1 MQSSMAE
8 RLAYGTPLDPVA
20 DDTPVHLVPR
30 STAALV
36 GRILMSA
43 IFVLGGITKLMHP
56 AATIGYM
63 QSAGVPS
70 ANVLVYIAAFAE
82 LLGGLAIL
90 SGFLTRLGAL
100 GLFIYLI
107 PVTFMMHAF
116 WKVTG
121 MEAQMQQVNF
131 IKNLAVMG
139 GLLALYA
146 FGPGRFSVD
155 WRLRRPMQP

>member
-30 STAALV
+30 STTALV
-36 GRILMSA
+36 GRILISA
-43 IFVLGGITKLMHP
+43 IFILGGISKFSHP

-63 QSAGVPS
+63 ESAGVPS
-70 ANVLVYIAAFAE
+70 AHVLMYVAAIAE

-90 SGFLTRLGAL
+90 LGFLTRLGAL

-107 PVTFMMHAF
+107 PVTLLMHAF
-116 WKVTG
+116 WKSTG
-121 MEAQMQQVNF
+121 MAAQMQQVNF
-131 IKNLAVMG
+131 LKNLTIMG
-139 GLLALYA
+139 GLLAFYA
-146 FGPGRFSVD
+146 FGPGRFSID
-155 WRLRRPMQP
+155 RRMRRPMQP